1 MSLPCQI
8 EVVCRSCGHK
18 QSLTFWQTLNAS
30 LNPEAKVAL
39 LDGSLHRFR
48 CARCG
53 GEDEVLYPMLYHDPH
68 VPTMIWLVLDPSYL
82 TAKSLLR
89 GPFTRNYHFRFV
101 TSWKQ
106 MVEKIHIFECK
117 LDDRVVELLKFQ
129 GRREGVRQA
138 RPLTGELWFT
148 GLATEDSSEEM
159 LAFALTTETGEETYA
174 VKRSQFNNL
183 ERAMANRLP
192 PLPSLG
198 GEWLCVDEAYA
209 AQLAAGGSPGA
220 PVGS

>member
-8 EVVCRSCGHK
+8 EVTCRSCGNK

-30 LNPEAKVAL
+30 LNPEAKAAL

-48 CARCG
+48 CAHCG
-53 GEDEVLYPMLYHDPH
+53 AEDEVLYPILYHDPH
-68 VPTMIWLVLDPSYL
+68 VPTMIWLVLDPSYT

-117 LDDRVVELLKFQ
+117 LDDRVEELLKFQ
-129 GRREGVRQA
+129 GRRDAAVRQA
-138 RPLTGELWFT
+138 RPLAGELWFM
-148 GLATEDSSEEM
+148 GLATENSSEEM
-159 LAFALTTETGEETYA
+159 LAFALTTGTGEEIYS
-174 VKRSQFNNL
+174 VERSQFDNL
-183 ERAMANRLP
+183 ERALANRLP
-192 PLPSLG
+192 PLHSLG
-198 GEWLCVDEAYA
+198 SEWMCVDETYV
-209 AQLAAGGSPGA
+209 AQLASGGN
-220 PVGS
+220 